1 MLEKEITFDRFIR
14 GLLVVCGTGLAIY
27 VINRLSSVLLP
38 FFIAWILAYM
48 LYPLVTFF
56 QYRLHLKNRI
66 ASIILALLLMLVIL
80 AGALYLIIPPT
91 ISEFMKL
98 RDVISGFINENALGT
113 DFSHSIEDFLKQ
125 YIDQNSFVRLI
136 HENNI
141 MEAIRQAISH
151 LWGVIYHTVDFAI
164 GVLASFI
171 ILLYMF
177 FILLDYEKLSQG
189 WVKLIPKGN
198 RTFAVMIADDVKH
211 GMNAYFRGQAL
222 VATLVGILF
231 SVGFLIIDFPLA
243 IGLGLF
249 IGILNLVPY
258 LQIIGFIPT
267 VLLALLKAANTGEN
281 FWIVLSLALLVF
293 AVVQFIQDMILV
305 PKIMGKLMGL
315 NPAIILLSLSVWGS
329 LLGIIGLIIALPL
342 TTLILSY
349 YRRFIIEEEKLH
361 TSTSTSSTAS
371 DTTDATTI
379 LSVEG
384 DHTTEPSTPTS
395 ADSAGKTDA
404 RAPLTNKP

>member
-1 MLEKEITFDRFIR
+1 M
-14 GLLVVCGTGLAIY
+14 
-27 VINRLSSVLLP
+27 
-38 FFIAWILAYM
+38 
-48 LYPLVTFF
+48 
-56 QYRLHLKNRI
+56 
-66 ASIILALLLMLVIL
+66 
-80 AGALYLIIPPT
+80 
-91 ISEFMKL
+91 
-98 RDVISGFINENALGT
+98 
-113 DFSHSIEDFLKQ
+113 
-125 YIDQNSFVRLI
+125 
-136 HENNI
+136 
-141 MEAIRQAISH
+141 
-151 LWGVIYHTVDFAI
+151 DFAI